1 MGGGGAKAFEGRESR
16 WVLRRHGAF
25 GRFWTARA
33 ISHLGDGAALV
44 ALVLYVQ
51 QTMGTGVAVSALLL
65 AETVPN
71 LLGPAAGAIADRVDQ
86 RRIMLAAEIGQAV
99 TYAAMAAFLPPF
111 PFLLAL
117 VATASVLHTVFAPAG
132 RSAVPLLVGRED
144 LMRANAWMG
153 MALNLQGTIGLA
165 MGGVLAASVGI
176 RGALL
181 ANAITFAIGSALLVR
196 LPAFPPEAESEQA
209 SLLRETQAGLSY
221 ALRHPVARA
230 VVVGLGFGVMFAAVD
245 DVALVFLAREEL
257 GAGAL
262 GYGVLASSYGVGMA
276 VATLVLMRGRTRAAG
291 QIFVLGW
298 LLTGLGGLATGL
310 APAFAVALVAQT
322 VAGSGN
328 GLDNVAVDTLVQRT
342 VPRRRMG
349 RVFGVVTTAALLGGA
364 TARGLGGIVLDLTSA
379 RTTFVIGGVGVLV
392 ATAVAGVT
400 LARAGWGSE
409 PEG

>member
-1 MGGGGAKAFEGRESR
+1 MVGGRDNAFEGRESR
-16 WVLRRHGAF
+16 WLLRRHGTF

-44 ALVLYVQ
+44 ALVLFIQ
-51 QTMGTGVAVSALLL
+51 QSRGTGVAVSALLL
-65 AETVPN
+65 AETLPN
-71 LLGPAAGAIADRVDQ
+71 LFGPAAGAIADRMDQ
-86 RRIMLAAEIGQAV
+86 RRLMLFAEIGQGL
-99 TYAAMAAFLPPF
+99 TYAAIAAFLPPF
-111 PFLLAL
+111 PVLLAL
-117 VATASVLHTVFAPAG
+117 VATASMLHTVFAPAG

-181 ANAITFAIGSALLVR
+181 ANAITFAIGAALLLR
-196 LPAFPPEAESEQA
+196 LPALPPEVDTERAG
-209 SLLRETQAGLSY
+209 LLRETRAGLSY

-230 VVVGLGFGVMFAAVD
+230 IVVGLGLGVLFAAVD

-257 GAGAL
+257 GVGAL
-262 GYGVLASSYGVGMA
+262 GFGVLASSYGVGMV
-276 VATLVLMRGRTRAAG
+276 VAALVLMRGGTRAAG

-349 RVFGVVTTAALLGGA
+349 RVFGVVTTAALFGGA
-364 TARGLGGIVLDLTSA
+364 TARGLGGVLLDLTSA
-379 RTTFVIGGVGVLV
+379 RTTFVIGGVGVLL
-392 ATAVAGVT
+392 ATAVAGMM

-409 PEG
+409 PD